1 MSVHKGDQNMKGTT
15 NVVKGRIEEAAGAL
29 VGNDKLRAK
38 GRSDQILG
46 HAEQAAESGV
56 KRARKTADAIVDK
69 AKEVAQGVVDRAKG
83 RNA

>member
-1 MSVHKGDQNMKGTT
+1 MRGTT

-29 VGNDKLRAK
+29 SGNDKLRAK

-46 HAEQAAESGV
+46 HAEQAAENGV
-56 KRARKTADAIVDK
+56 KRARKTADGIVER
-69 AKEVAQGVVDRAKG
+69 AKDAARGLVDRAKG

>member
-1 MSVHKGDQNMKGTT
+1 MKGTT
-15 NVVKGRIEEAAGAL
+15 NVRRGAL
-29 VGNDKLRAK
+29 RRPPARAHNDKLRAK

-46 HAEQAAESGV
+46 HAEQAAENGV

-69 AKEVAQGVVDRAKG
+69 AKEFAQGVVDRAKG